1 MSNDGAP
8 RANEIVM
15 TSQPMRCPGGV
26 PSRVPLSCAPLS
38 CLGGAMAVAVRQRP
52 VEACVGGAETVGFPT
67 EDGGMTMTISVP
79 RHPGP
84 WTIDDL
90 YAIPDDGYRYEIAD
104 GSLLVSP
111 PPPIPH
117 LKVNE
122 RRRRVLA
129 QQAPPEF
136 RVLAV
141 GGGIEMGRRTTSYIP
156 DVMVV
161 PDEFMNRE
169 GRLFYPADVLLVVE
183 VLSPSNAGKDLVQIG
198 RA

>member
-67 EDGGMTMTISVP
+67 EDGGMTMTVSVP

-117 LKVNE
+117 LDVND
-122 RRRRVLA
+122 RLLNVLTR
-129 QQAPPEF
+129 Q
-136 RVLAV
+136 
-141 GGGIEMGRRTTSYIP
+141 
-156 DVMVV
+156 
-161 PDEFMNRE
+161 
-169 GRLFYPADVLLVVE
+169 PASRSTG
-183 VLSPSNAGKDLVQIG
+183 SPTHRNA
-198 RA
+198 R

>member
-1 MSNDGAP
+1 
-8 RANEIVM
+8 M
-15 TSQPMRCPGGV
+15 TV
-26 PSRVPLSCAPLS
+26 
-38 CLGGAMAVAVRQRP
+38 
-52 VEACVGGAETVGFPT
+52 
-67 EDGGMTMTISVP
+67 SVP

-122 RRRRVLA
+122 RLRRVLA
-129 QQAPPEF
+129 QQAPPDF
-136 RVLAV
+136 CVLAV
-141 GGGIEMGRRTTSYIP
+141 GGGIEMGRRTTYYIP

-161 PDEFMNRE
+161 PEEVMNRE
-169 GRLFYPADVLLVVE
+169 GPLLYPADVLLVVE
-183 VLSPSNAGKDLVQIG
+183 VLSPSNAGKDLVLKRHDYAAAGIPQYWIADPQERTLTVLVSDG
-198 RA
+198 AGPYREDAVVRPGESWSTDRPYPIRLDPGEFF